1 MSIFALFG
9 SVVLVV
15 VFWIW
20 MVWIVNYGT
29 AWHARG
35 LIVAVVVV
43 LIVLW
48 RLQI

>member
-1 MSIFALFG
+1 MMFALFG
-9 SVVLVV
+9 TIMLVYVL
-15 VFWIW
+15 WICAI
-20 MVWIVNYGT
+20 WIVHYGT

>member
-1 MSIFALFG
+1 MSIFVLFG

-15 VFWIW
+15 TFWLCAI
-20 MVWIVNYGT
+20 WIVHYGT